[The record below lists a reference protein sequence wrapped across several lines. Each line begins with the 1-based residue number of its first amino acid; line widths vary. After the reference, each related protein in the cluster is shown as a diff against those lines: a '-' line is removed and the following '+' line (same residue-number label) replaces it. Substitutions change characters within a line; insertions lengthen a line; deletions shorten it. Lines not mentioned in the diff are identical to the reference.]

1 MSADEGGR
9 ERPEALPEVLGRTRR
24 GQPCALLDN
33 TGDALP
39 RAELE
44 RLLADLIAAE
54 AFGFR
59 ASGDA
64 GGTTIPLD
72 RPSFGHVQI
81 GEGLYRLIV
90 ERSRARLEKF

>member
-1 MSADEGGR
+1 MSAAGDDLEGLQ
-9 ERPEALPEVLGRTRR
+9 ALSQVLGRTRR

-44 RLLADLIAAE
+44 RLLAELIAAE

-59 ASGDA
+59 AKGDA
-64 GGTTIPLD
+64 GGTTIPLN
-72 RPSFGHVQI
+72 RPSFGHVQV
-81 GEGLYRLIV
+81 GERLYRLIV
-90 ERSRARLEKF
+90 ERTRARLEKF